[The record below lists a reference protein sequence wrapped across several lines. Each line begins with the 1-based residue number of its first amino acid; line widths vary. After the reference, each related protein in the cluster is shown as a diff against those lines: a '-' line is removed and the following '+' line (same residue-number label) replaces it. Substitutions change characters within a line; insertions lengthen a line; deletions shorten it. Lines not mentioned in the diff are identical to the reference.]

1 MSLLVDHSEHAP
13 NPLFET
19 LSTFPEFRAIESVN
33 AAHAGSLQKGG
44 DVVVVASLEAAAALL
59 RGDPLLDVVLAADA
73 PGSGESILTAVRTG
87 VADVWYA
94 SADAAA
100 VRHQLDEL
108 IQRSRRRL
116 QAINH
121 RLQRHESEVQREQR
135 AGRLIQLGM
144 LPPNPMMIG
153 DYVLRHRVVPS
164 SILSGDFVDYFSF
177 AQHYLGA
184 YVADVAGHGASS
196 AFVTVL
202 LKNFSRRIRREYRVD
217 MLDNPGLILAWLNRE
232 LLEQRIDKHVTLA
245 LVLIDLRTDTLLH
258 VNAGHYP
265 QAVLVRS
272 SGAASFLEAS
282 GKPVGLFPEVV
293 YTTVTAT
300 IEPGD
305 RLVLFSDGV
314 LELLDEKNLDAKEKR
329 LLAAAAAGDRLDE
342 VWAALGLLPGQQG
355 PDDTS
360 CLIISREP

>member
-1 MSLLVDHSEHAP
+1 MSLLVVHSERAP
-13 NPLFET
+13 NPLFEV
-19 LSTFPEFRAIESVN
+19 LSSLTQCSPVAN
-33 AAHAGSLQKGG
+33 ASAARSALRSGRN
-44 DVVVVASLEAAAALL
+44 DVIVVSTQRDAAELL
-59 RGDPLLDVVLAADA
+59 TADPLLDVVLVSDSVNQPDA
-73 PGSGESILTAVRTG
+73 VLTALRTG
-87 VADVWYA
+87 VLDVWA
-94 SADAAA
+94 AGADAASIQEQFTA
-100 VRHQLDEL
+100 LGARCRQRQLALNHRMQRQDSE
-108 IQRSRRRL
+108 IQRD
-116 QAINH
+116 
-121 RLQRHESEVQREQR
+121 QR

-177 AQHYLGA
+177 AQHYLAA

-217 MLDNPGLILAWLNRE
+217 MLDEPGLILAWLNRE
-232 LLEQRIDKHVTLA
+232 LLEQKIDKHVTMA
-245 LVLIDLRTDTLLH
+245 LVLIDLRDDSLIH

-265 QAVLVRS
+265 QAVLVRA
-272 SGAASFLEAS
+272 SGAAQFLDTG
-282 GKPVGLFPEVV
+282 GKPVGLFPEVA
-293 YTTVTAT
+293 YTAVTAT

-314 LELLDEKNLDAKEKR
+314 LELLDEESLDAKEKR
-329 LLAAAAAGDRLDE
+329 LLLAAAESDRLDD
-342 VWAALGLLPGQQG
+342 VWTSLGLAAEQQG
-355 PDDTS
+355 PDDMS